1 MEEALTLVLAGI
13 PVAVLVALGVQGLKV
28 FGVISDAIRAGR
40 AAILLALAFGVLF
53 AVAEMLPDAAVYI
66 NLAISTFAGAM
77 VAGLGYQYVA
87 KPILEKFGINVSSE
101 DLNGS

>member
-1 MEEALTLVLAGI
+1 MEDALNLVLAGI

-28 FGVISDAIRAGR
+28 FGIVKTAAVAGR
-40 AAILLALAFGVLF
+40 AAILLALIFGVAFAAGELF
-53 AVAEMLPDAAVYI
+53 EEALPYI
-66 NLAISTFAGAM
+66 ELAFITFAGAM

-87 KPILEKFGINVSSE
+87 KPILEKFGIDVSSE